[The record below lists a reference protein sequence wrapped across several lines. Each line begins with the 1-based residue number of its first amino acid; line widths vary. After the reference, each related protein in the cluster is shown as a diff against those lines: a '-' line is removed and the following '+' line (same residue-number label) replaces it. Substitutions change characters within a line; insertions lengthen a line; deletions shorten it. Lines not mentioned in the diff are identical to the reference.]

1 MGILYKA
8 NPHPNLQKK
17 QIPDIRKSGH
27 YAKIHYMNLKFIFD
41 EFEGPDF
48 KYDNS
53 FFKITAQ
60 KPLNKASLVQNL
72 GIFILA
78 RNVAIRQFCMRA
90 LILIMAMSLSNSS
103 PKTPKSGILVLNL
116 RICTFA

>member
-1 MGILYKA
+1 
-8 NPHPNLQKK
+8 
-17 QIPDIRKSGH
+17 
-27 YAKIHYMNLKFIFD
+27 MNLKFIFD
-41 EFEGPDF
+41 EFEGADF

-78 RNVAIRQFCMRA
+78 RNFAIRQFCMRA
-90 LILIMAMSLSNSS
+90 LILNMAMSLSNSS